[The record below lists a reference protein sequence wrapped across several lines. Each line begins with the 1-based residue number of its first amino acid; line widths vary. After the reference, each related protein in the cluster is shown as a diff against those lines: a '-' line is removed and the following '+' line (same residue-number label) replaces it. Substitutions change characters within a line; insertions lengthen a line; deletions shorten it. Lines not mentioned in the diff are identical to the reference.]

1 VANEVNFTG
10 QSGAKWTY
18 WTDRPLG
25 PSGGFGT
32 VYAAE
37 AEDGTPMAVKEVQKR
52 AGLDERLLR
61 READIGQR
69 VAESDSDMVLPVLDS
84 ADTGTTLLL
93 VMAKADEAL
102 TNIGIP
108 LDEVQVIS
116 VMTDIATGLQQL
128 HSIGIIHRDLK
139 PANVLR
145 HDGRWKLADFGIAR
159 DQEIGTQDPTWIGA
173 GSPPY
178 MAPEIWE
185 LKSPTVKT
193 DLYALGCLAFELLA
207 GTPPYTGDV
216 AALRAAHLTQVPPE
230 VPCSNITLKNLIAR
244 LIAKDPGE
252 RPQDARAVLDR
263 LHKAP
268 LPRNPVQEAI
278 ARGLGGHDAEK
289 ARAAAESA
297 AAKTAADLRNQQI
310 AQAKADLSEIMNDAL
325 EELQAVEPDAHL
337 TEAGMLGGRF
347 GAHPLLTLSAGDVKL
362 QIDLWQGSTI
372 TEPVA
377 DDTMVLA
384 GCVMIS
390 NPAHPMQLNAA
401 NVVYE
406 QAGDRLGWQI
416 YKFRAGMVPPDRYS
430 YGPYGRTHG
439 LRHSEFFNARER
451 YFMIHPVMHVWSKT
465 TTPLTPRSA
474 LELFQEAVDLSPPT
488 HAPASGQEPTR
499 PSNHQNV
506 VSGPTT
512 TIVSALRAP
521 RAHGAPG
528 SLAGWPASVDFPCD
542 QADPRRHHDHDG
554 GGPARPARRGARRA
568 THGAAGPGRAHPPR

>member
-1 VANEVNFTG
+1 MTNEVSFTG

-18 WTDRPLG
+18 WTDQPLG
-25 PSGGFGT
+25 PSGSFGT

-37 AEDGTPMAVKEVQKR
+37 ADDGTPMAVKVVTKR
-52 AGLDERLLR
+52 TGLDERLLR
-61 READIGQR
+61 RETDIGQR
-69 VAESDSDMVLPVLDS
+69 VAESGSDMVLPVLDS
-84 ADTGTTLLL
+84 ADTGASLLL

-102 TNIGIP
+102 TNIAIP
-108 LDEVQVIS
+108 LDEAQLIS

-139 PANVLR
+139 PANVLH
-145 HDGRWKLADFGIAR
+145 HDGHWKPADFGIAR

-193 DLYALGCLAFELLA
+193 GLYALGRFGFELLA

-216 AALRAAHLTQVPPE
+216 AAIRAGHLTQAPPE
-230 VPCSNITLKNLIAR
+230 VPCSNITLKSLIAR
-244 LIAKDPGE
+244 LIAKEPGE

-278 ARGLGGHDAEK
+278 ARGLGAHDAEK

-310 AQAKADLSEIMNDAL
+310 TQAKADLREIMNDAL
-325 EELQAVEPDAHL
+325 EELQAVEPDAQL
-337 TEAGMLGGRF
+337 REDAVVAAGFL
-347 GAHPLLTLSAGDVKL
+347 PQQLVLSAGDVKL
-362 QIDLWQGSTI
+362 QIDLWEGMT
-372 TEPVA
+372 TDKPVP
-377 DDTMVLA
+377 DDTMILA
-384 GCVMIS
+384 GCVMVS
-390 NPAHPMQLNAA
+390 NPAHPTQLNAA

-406 QAGDRLGWQI
+406 QGADRLSWQV
-416 YKFRAGMVPPDRYS
+416 YKFRAGIVPPDRYE

-439 LRHSEFFNARER
+439 LRHGEFFNSQER

-465 TTPLTPRSA
+465 TASLTPGSA
-474 LELFQEAVDLSPPT
+474 LELFQEAVDLRPPDRRT
-488 HAPASGQEPTR
+488 GIWP
-499 PSNHQNV
+499 
-506 VSGPTT
+506 
-512 TIVSALRAP
+512 
-521 RAHGAPG
+521 GAN
-528 SLAGWPASVDFPCD
+528 
-542 QADPRRHHDHDG
+542 
-554 GGPARPARRGARRA
+554 
-568 THGAAGPGRAHPPR
+568 